1 VRERGGREILSAPIW
16 KTSID
21 ELRRAASLLTRAN
34 TVINPATRAARSR
47 NRGIES
53 RVSIAGRPRVISEEE
68 EEEEE
73 EGGREGGR
81 AINPSRCGGYVN
93 GHLAGPPAT
102 FLWTRACTRRRFCF
116 RRFAVRGN
124 SEELAAL
131 YAHVKRL
138 PAGIRAGHC
147 AGRARALDHSS
158 GKGGRAR
165 RARVDA
171 GRDA

>member
-1 VRERGGREILSAPIW
+1 MSRRIRERERESERERVRERGGREILSAPIW

-73 EGGREGGR
+73 GGREGGR

-102 FLWTRACTRRRFCF
+102 FLWTRACTRESAAFLF
-116 RRFAVRGN
+116 SPVRG
-124 SEELAAL
+124 SREL
-131 YAHVKRL
+131 
-138 PAGIRAGHC
+138 
-147 AGRARALDHSS
+147 
-158 GKGGRAR
+158 GGTGGF
-165 RARVDA
+165 VCTC
-171 GRDA
+171 